1 MAQRLKTDWI
11 LFFTVL
17 AMVFAGVLIVYSA
30 SAIMAQMGPN
40 HSAWFYVQRQ
50 AAWAVIALI
59 IMMALKSTH
68 YRKLQNPAVA
78 LSAISVSL
86 FLLVAVY
93 FLDPANHRWLRLGG
107 PVGVQP
113 SELAKPALVIF
124 LAFFVTWRARAINNP
139 RYTLVPAAMAVGLV
153 ILAVVVADL
162 GTAIVLGAAAALVF
176 FAAGLEKRY
185 CAIVG
190 ALAMIGLVFF
200 VFSKTYRLARVVM
213 FFDPQFKI
221 IEKFD
226 KKGTIKTRLQESLVT
241 RDTNYQLEQSKIAV
255 GAGGP
260 LGLGFMGGRQKLLYL
275 PEAHKD
281 FIYAVAGEELGMIGS
296 VGLLL
301 GFTIIFWRG
310 IRATLRIN
318 DDFGRFLALG
328 LTVIVVV
335 QGFMHMSVVLGMM
348 PTKGIP
354 LPHDQL
360 RRQQS
365 GEHAGEPGN
374 ADECERARGLSM
386 GNASSTQRRRER
398 RGSAEK
404 TLGDL
409 VFSALISAFS
419 ASLR

>member
-17 AMVFAGVLIVYSA
+17 AMVFSGVLIVYSA

-40 HSAWFYVQRQ
+40 HSPWYFVKRQ
-50 AAWAVIALI
+50 AVWAAFALT
-59 IMMALKSTH
+59 IMMALKSTN
-68 YRKLQNPAVA
+68 YRKLRNPAVA
-78 LSAISVSL
+78 LSAISVAL

-93 FLDPANHRWLRLGG
+93 FADPANHRWLRLGG

-176 FAAGLEKRY
+176 FVAGLEKRY

-190 ALAMIGLVFF
+190 VLATIGFVFF

-226 KKGTIKTRLQESLVT
+226 KQGTIKKRLQESLVT

-255 GAGGP
+255 GAGGT
-260 LGLGFMGGRQKLLYL
+260 LGLGFMAGRQKLLYL

-301 GFTIIFWRG
+301 GFGLIFWRG

-318 DDFGRFLALG
+318 DDFGRYLALG
-328 LTVIVVV
+328 LTVVVVV

-354 LPHDQL
+354 LPMISYGGSSL
-360 RRQQS
+360 VS
-365 GEHAGEPGN
+365 TLASLGMLMNVSEHAG
-374 ADECERARGLSM
+374 
-386 GNASSTQRRRER
+386 
-398 RGSAEK
+398 
-404 TLGDL
+404 
-409 VFSALISAFS
+409 
-419 ASLR
+419 

>member
-17 AMVFAGVLIVYSA
+17 AMVLSGVLIVYSA

-40 HSAWFYVQRQ
+40 HSPWNFVKRQ
-50 AAWAVIALI
+50 AVWAVIALV
-59 IMMALKSTH
+59 IMMALKSTS
-68 YRKLQNPAVA
+68 YRKLRNPAVA
-78 LSAISVSL
+78 LSAISVAL

-93 FLDPANHRWLRLGG
+93 FADPVNHRWLRLGG

-124 LAFFVTWRARAINNP
+124 LAFFVTWRARAINNA

-176 FAAGLEKRY
+176 FVAGLEKRY

-190 ALAMIGLVFF
+190 ALAMIGFVFF

-226 KKGTIKTRLQESLVT
+226 RQGAIKTRLQESLVT

-255 GAGGP
+255 GAGGTV
-260 LGLGFMGGRQKLLYL
+260 GLGFMAGRQKLLYL

-301 GFTIIFWRG
+301 GFGLIFWRG
-310 IRATLRIN
+310 MRASLHIN
-318 DDFGRFLALG
+318 DDFGRYLALG
-328 LTVIVVV
+328 LTVVVVV

-354 LPHDQL
+354 LPMI
-360 RRQQS
+360 S
-365 GEHAGEPGN
+365 YGG
-374 ADECERARGLSM
+374 
-386 GNASSTQRRRER
+386 SSLV
-398 RGSAEK
+398 S
-404 TLGDL
+404 TL
-409 VFSALISAFS
+409 
-419 ASLR
+419 ASLGMLMNVSENAG

>member
-17 AMVFAGVLIVYSA
+17 AMVFSGVLIVYSA

-40 HSAWFYVQRQ
+40 HSPWYFVKRQ
-50 AAWAVIALI
+50 AVWAVLALF
-59 IMMALKSTH
+59 IMMALKSTN
-68 YRKLQNPAVA
+68 YRKLRNPAVA
-78 LSAISVSL
+78 LSAISVAL

-93 FLDPANHRWLRLGG
+93 FADPANHRWLRLGG

-176 FAAGLEKRY
+176 FVAGLEKRY

-226 KKGTIKTRLQESLVT
+226 RQGSIKKRLQESLVT

-255 GAGGP
+255 GAGGT
-260 LGLGFMGGRQKLLYL
+260 LGLGYMAGRQKLLYL

-301 GFTIIFWRG
+301 GFGVIFWRG

-318 DDFGRFLALG
+318 DDFGRYLALG
-328 LTVIVVV
+328 LTVVVVV

-354 LPHDQL
+354 LPMISYGGSSL
-360 RRQQS
+360 VS
-365 GEHAGEPGN
+365 TLASLGMLMNVSEHAG
-374 ADECERARGLSM
+374 
-386 GNASSTQRRRER
+386 
-398 RGSAEK
+398 
-404 TLGDL
+404 
-409 VFSALISAFS
+409 
-419 ASLR
+419 